1 MSQIPDPETP
11 VGNPLVLVFKTNDPR
26 TVAVSYHFIAGPV
39 EYESDPS
46 SDIDKNYFSD
56 QESLTG

>member
-1 MSQIPDPETP
+1 MDLHVDKINQLVIFKKIPAT
-11 VGNPLVLVFKTNDPR
+11 
-26 TVAVSYHFIAGPV
+26 GPI